1 MQGAARLLSTHPTV
15 INSLHDDI
23 QEKGEALK
31 IYVSAVDI
39 ETVNAGGRSARPARL
54 GGDMEIQK
62 AYKVQ
67 SSDV

>member
-1 MQGAARLLSTHPTV
+1 M
-15 INSLHDDI
+15 
-23 QEKGEALK
+23 K

-54 GGDMEIQK
+54 GGDMKIQK